1 MISKKLLRICPIC
14 GNGIGE
20 ILYTQKFSFPTENHL
35 PKHYDVICCNTC
47 GFVFADSSATQ
58 KEYDIYYEQ
67 LSKYENEATASGT
80 GISSYDAERLNQTA
94 REIKKFLPNKSA
106 KILDVGAA
114 NGGLLL
120 ALRKLGYNSLT
131 GMDPSPTCIHK
142 MQSQGLKAVIGGIF
156 SEVQIN
162 ERFDCIV
169 LSHVLEHLYD
179 VRGGIKN
186 LMSLLKDGG
195 ILYIE
200 VPDAALYSQ
209 YFIVPFY
216 YFDCEHINHFDES
229 SIRNLL
235 GLFGGTALEAQS
247 KEILVSKN
255 HSYPT
260 LGVFYKKND
269 RAASSPILD
278 FTVKQSVLKH
288 IQQSLATEQGKEFEK
303 LEKNAMPIII
313 FGAGQY
319 TQRLLADTNLKRCNI
334 IAFVDNDSKKQG
346 LKLENIKIESK
357 EILRDFNGSVVI
369 ASAMHSQEILEEIRA
384 MNVQNSVIII

>member
-1 MISKKLLRICPIC
+1 MISKKLLRSCPIC
-14 GNGIGE
+14 GNGMGE

-35 PKHYDVICCNTC
+35 PKHYDVVCCNMC

-58 KEYDIYYEQ
+58 KEYDIYYEE

-80 GISSYDAERLNQTA
+80 GMSSYDAERINQTA
-94 REIKKFLPNKSA
+94 QEIKKFLPSKSA

-120 ALRKLGYNSLT
+120 ALRTAGYNNLI
-131 GMDPSPTCIHK
+131 GLDPSSACVKK
-142 MQSQGLKAVIGGIF
+142 MKSQGLKAVIGGIF

-162 ERFDCIV
+162 ERFDCII

-179 VRGGIKN
+179 VREAIEN
-186 LMSLLKDGG
+186 LLVLLNEGG

-200 VPDAALYSQ
+200 VPNAALYSK

-235 GLFGGTALEAQS
+235 GLFGGIVLEAQS
-247 KEILVSKN
+247 KEILVSKD
-255 HSYPT
+255 HPYPI
-260 LGVFYKKND
+260 LGVFYKKNNSV
-269 RAASSPILD
+269 ASSPVLD
-278 FTVKQSVLKH
+278 FTIKQSVLKH
-288 IQQSLATEQGKEFEK
+288 IQQSLATEQGKKFEK
-303 LEKNAMPIII
+303 LEKDDTPIIVW
-313 FGAGQY
+313 GAGQY

-334 IAFVDNDSKKQG
+334 IAFVDNDSKKHG

-357 EILRDFNGSVVI
+357 EILRDFNGIIVI

-384 MNVQNSVIII
+384 MNVQNSVLII